1 MGTISRGVR
10 ATAAIALLWVASVS
24 AQDAPRGLAEVRE
37 GGRHGFWAAVG
48 LGAGGE
54 SYDLRDGA
62 GYSGE
67 LYKPTVSLRLGG
79 TVSQELRLG
88 GELLAWVNEN
98 GPAVETLTSALFIAQ
113 LYPVSATGLYLK
125 GGLGIGRNEV
135 DFPDDGYFGVGD
147 TGFAG
152 LVGAGWELRL
162 GRRLFLNPAIDL
174 VGHSYTGRSGERYRE
189 RLVNFGLSI
198 GYQTAR

>member
-10 ATAAIALLWVASVS
+10 AVVAVALVS
-24 AQDAPRGLAEVRE
+24 AAAASAQETPRGLVEVRE
-37 GGRHGFWAAVG
+37 GGRGGFWGALGV
-48 LGAGGE
+48 GAGGE

-67 LYKPTVSLRLGG
+67 LYKPTISLRLGG
-79 TVSQELRLG
+79 TLGQQLRLG

-113 LYPVSATGLYLK
+113 LYPTSAGLYLK
-125 GGLGIGRNEV
+125 GGLGVGRNEV
-135 DFPDDGYFGVGD
+135 DFDDYGGYGLGD
-147 TGFAG
+147 TGFAA

-174 VGHSYTGRSGERYRE
+174 VGHSYGGRGGERYRE
-189 RLVNFGLSI
+189 RLVNFGLGI
-198 GYQTAR
+198 GFQSGR